1 MKQKKKAGLTMVEL
15 LCALA
20 VLLLV
25 AACMVVG
32 VSLAVRSYD
41 RSLASSEAQVLCAT
55 LQTTVSDELRY
66 SGTLFYDQTGR
77 LTGFFSQEHGGED
90 AKDGFQTDENGQIL
104 LGGTKLLPKK
114 AYPHGLRA
122 AVTVDYDRAT
132 RLFSVTVTVT
142 DAQGTELS
150 STSFQVE
157 KLNAFDEVVVG
168 S

>member
-77 LTGFFSQEHGGED
+77 LTGFFSQEHGGE
-90 AKDGFQTDENGQIL
+90 IL

-142 DAQGTELS
+142 DAQGAELS

-157 KLNAFDEVVVG
+157 KLNASDEVVAG

>member
-66 SGTLFYDQTGR
+66 SGTLFYDQTGH
-77 LTGFFSQEHGGED
+77 LTGFFSQEHGV
-90 AKDGFQTDENGQIL
+90 QTDENGQIL

-142 DAQGTELS
+142 DAQGAELS

-157 KLNAFDEVVVG
+157 KLNASDEVVAG

>member
-1 MKQKKKAGLTMVEL
+1 MHRRNRRYLPVKQKKKAGLTMVEL

-77 LTGFFSQEHGGED
+77 LTGFFS
-90 AKDGFQTDENGQIL
+90 
-104 LGGTKLLPKK
+104 
-114 AYPHGLRA
+114 
-122 AVTVDYDRAT
+122 
-132 RLFSVTVTVT
+132 
-142 DAQGTELS
+142 
-150 STSFQVE
+150 
-157 KLNAFDEVVVG
+157 
-168 S
+168 

>member
-104 LGGTKLLPKK
+104 LGGTCLL
-114 AYPHGLRA
+114 Y
-122 AVTVDYDRAT
+122 
-132 RLFSVTVTVT
+132 
-142 DAQGTELS
+142 
-150 STSFQVE
+150 TSPSPR
-157 KLNAFDEVVVG
+157 D
-168 S
+168 

>member
-77 LTGFFSQEHGGED
+77 LTGFFRN
-90 AKDGFQTDENGQIL
+90 T
-104 LGGTKLLPKK
+104 
-114 AYPHGLRA
+114 A
-122 AVTVDYDRAT
+122 ARTPRTASKPMRT
-132 RLFSVTVTVT
+132 ARSCWAAPSCCPRKRIPT
-142 DAQGTELS
+142 ACGPR
-150 STSFQVE
+150 
-157 KLNAFDEVVVG
+157 
-168 S
+168 

>member
-122 AVTVDYDRAT
+122 AVTV
-132 RLFSVTVTVT
+132 TVTVT
-142 DAQGTELS
+142 DAQGAELS

-157 KLNAFDEVVVG
+157 KLNASDEVVVG

>member
-66 SGTLFYDQTGR
+66 SGTLFYDQAGH
-77 LTGFFSQEHGGED
+77 LTGFFSQEAICQE
-90 AKDGFQTDENGQIL
+90 
-104 LGGTKLLPKK
+104 
-114 AYPHGLRA
+114 
-122 AVTVDYDRAT
+122 
-132 RLFSVTVTVT
+132 
-142 DAQGTELS
+142 
-150 STSFQVE
+150 
-157 KLNAFDEVVVG
+157 
-168 S
+168 

>member
-66 SGTLFYDQTGR
+66 SGTLFYDQAGH
-77 LTGFFSQEHGGED
+77 LTGFS
-90 AKDGFQTDENGQIL
+90 ARSTAARTPRTASRPMRTARSCWAVPSCCPRKRIPT
-104 LGGTKLLPKK
+104 
-114 AYPHGLRA
+114 ACGLRWRWTTTGPPA
-122 AVTVDYDRAT
+122 CSPSPWR
-132 RLFSVTVTVT
+132 
-142 DAQGTELS
+142 
-150 STSFQVE
+150 
-157 KLNAFDEVVVG
+157 
-168 S
+168 

>member
-66 SGTLFYDQTGR
+66 SGTLFYDQTQQHQSGLLFPCSYSSQCGSIPDGR
-77 LTGFFSQEHGGED
+77 HSRASADPAAPRG
-90 AKDGFQTDENGQIL
+90 
-104 LGGTKLLPKK
+104 KL
-114 AYPHGLRA
+114 
-122 AVTVDYDRAT
+122 
-132 RLFSVTVTVT
+132 
-142 DAQGTELS
+142 
-150 STSFQVE
+150 
-157 KLNAFDEVVVG
+157 
-168 S
+168 

>member
-1 MKQKKKAGLTMVEL
+1 MKNRKRVWVPL
-15 LCALA
+15 L

-104 LGGTKLLPKK
+104 LGGTMM
-114 AYPHGLRA
+114 
-122 AVTVDYDRAT
+122 
-132 RLFSVTVTVT
+132 FMMISVTSSFTP
-142 DAQGTELS
+142 GMELNS
-150 STSFQVE
+150 
-157 KLNAFDEVVVG
+157 
-168 S
+168 

>member
-1 MKQKKKAGLTMVEL
+1 MRLE
-15 LCALA
+15 
-20 VLLLV
+20 
-25 AACMVVG
+25 
-32 VSLAVRSYD
+32 
-41 RSLASSEAQVLCAT
+41 
-55 LQTTVSDELRY
+55 ELRRHAV
-66 SGTLFYDQTGR
+66 SGGERAGKRAVVNFAAAAARAAFL
-77 LTGFFSQEHGGED
+77 EHGGED

-122 AVTVDYDRAT
+122 SVTVDYDRAT

-157 KLNAFDEVVVG
+157 KLNASDEVVVG

>member
-77 LTGFFSQEHGGED
+77 LAGFFSQEHGGED
-90 AKDGFQTDENGQIL
+90 AKSEIAGDVDAALAVFTDTLTARQQ
-104 LGGTKLLPKK
+104 
-114 AYPHGLRA
+114 RA
-122 AVTVDYDRAT
+122 ADVFAR
-132 RLFSVTVTVT
+132 
-142 DAQGTELS
+142 
-150 STSFQVE
+150 
-157 KLNAFDEVVVG
+157 NM
-168 S
+168 